1 MKQFFRRKPISDK
14 AQKQPALE
22 RKLTAVHLLMF
33 GVGAIIGAGLFV
45 MTGEAAAKYAGP
57 AVVLSFFLSAL
68 VCICPAF
75 CFAEL
80 STLIPSSGG
89 AYAYV
94 YAILGELA
102 AWTIGW
108 GLCLEYLF
116 AIATVSVGFSGYFC
130 AMLNDLGLLLPLEL
144 TQAPLA
150 YTSQQGWSLTGFWLN
165 APAMILIACIGT
177 LVSVG
182 VDIAA
187 KINNAMVVIKFAV
200 IGLFLLSG
208 IPHISPQNWVPF
220 IPPNLGSFGEM
231 GFSGVLRGAAVTFF
245 AFIGFDALATLAP
258 ETKNVQ
264 KNLPLGMVGSLCLS
278 TLTYMI
284 VALVLTGLVHYS
296 DLGGAAPFSVAI
308 NALGPSFV
316 WLRLVS
322 KLGII
327 AGLVSVVLVMLMGQT
342 RIFLAISQDR
352 LLPAVFRKIHP
363 KLHTPVLNTLIVTG
377 LGIMLAGFL
386 PTNILG
392 ELLSMGAL
400 LSFTIVCLC
409 VLVLGYREPDLER
422 PFRAP
427 GFPFIPII
435 GASICIFQMC
445 MLSSITWI
453 QLFVWMSIGY
463 LFYFSYGYKHSLLKN
478 K

>member
-1 MKQFFRRKPISDK
+1 MEQLFKKKPISGDTK
-14 AQKQPALE
+14 KQPALE
-22 RKLTAVHLLMF
+22 KKLNAIHLLMF

-68 VCICPAF
+68 VCVCPAL

-80 STLIPSSGG
+80 SSVIPSSGG

-130 AMLNDLGLLLPLEL
+130 SLLNDLGLFLPSNLS
-144 TQAPLA
+144 QAPLA
-150 YTSQQGWSLTGFWLN
+150 YTPASGWVWTGAWLN
-165 APAMILIACIGT
+165 VPAMLLIAFIGT
-177 LVSVG
+177 LVSIG
-182 VDIAA
+182 VDVAA
-187 KINNAMVVIKFAV
+187 KINNAMVFIKFAV
-200 IGLFLLSG
+200 IGLFLLCG
-208 IPHISPQNWVPF
+208 IPHISPENWIPF
-220 IPPNLGSFGEM
+220 VPPNLGTFGEM
-231 GFSGVLRGAAVTFF
+231 GFSGILRGAAITFF

-264 KNLPLGMVGSLCLS
+264 RNLPLGMIGSLCIS
-278 TLTYMI
+278 ALTYMV
-284 VALVLTGLVHYS
+284 VALVLTGLVHYTE
-296 DLGGAAPFSVAI
+296 LGGAAPFSAAV

-322 KLGII
+322 KLGIM
-327 AGLVSVVLVMLMGQT
+327 AGLISVVLVMLMGQT
-342 RIFLAISQDR
+342 RIFLAIAQDG
-352 LLPAVFRKIHP
+352 LLPSIFRKIHP
-363 KLHTPVLNTLIVTG
+363 KLHTPLINTVIVTG
-377 LGIMLAGFL
+377 LGIILAGFL
-386 PTNILG
+386 PTNVLG

-400 LSFTIVCLC
+400 LAFTIVCLC
-409 VLVLGYREPDLER
+409 VLVLGYRDPTLAR

-435 GASICIFQMC
+435 GAVVCLFQMF
-445 MLSSITWI
+445 MLSFITWI
-453 QLFVWMSIGY
+453 QLIAWMGIGY
-463 LFYFSYGYKHSLLKN
+463 VFYCFYGHKNSLLKN